1 MEDAQLSPVLHYFK
15 SHDLLGIVGLMKVMV
30 ELMEDVKLSLVLH
43 FWSVLILCK
52 WRNQRRKY

>member
-1 MEDAQLSPVLHYFK
+1 MEDAQLSPVLHYFE
-15 SHDLLGIVGLMKVMV
+15 SRDILGMVGLMKVMV

-52 WRNQRRKY
+52 WRNQ